1 MSKTRERKVIV
12 PQMAGHD
19 FKKATSFGRVIEL
32 LPGRLSPFNV
42 DLLQTRIK
50 KRLQEEDISENDF
63 LVLSGPAVINCL
75 TFVEWLDMHGK
86 VELLLFHS
94 RDFQYIHR
102 TFMRKWHDGPD
113 TDASTT
119 GDIA

>member
-1 MSKTRERKVIV
+1 MSKTKERKVIV

-19 FKKATSFGRVIEL
+19 FQKATSFGRVIEL
-32 LPGRLSPFNV
+32 LSGRLSPFNL

-50 KRLQEEDISENDF
+50 KRLREEDISSDDF

-75 TFVEWLDMHGK
+75 VFTEWLNMHNK
-86 VELLLFHS
+86 IELLLFHS

-102 TFMRKWHDGPD
+102 TFMKE
-113 TDASTT
+113 
-119 GDIA
+119 